1 VATWP
6 LDWHPNRPKDTFPIL
21 LNQTRILKVRIFSDT
36 LERMKEAD
44 SFFGDR
50 MKLVLLA
57 FPVQVILADN
67 EGTRRSVP
75 RFSGTVPIHLM
86 DE

>member
-1 VATWP
+1 MQ
-6 LDWHPNRPKDTFPIL
+6 PNVIFPIL
-21 LNQTRILKVRIFSDT
+21 LHQTRILKARIFSDK

-57 FPVQVILADN
+57 FPVQAILADN
-67 EGTRRSVP
+67 EGTRRSVH
-75 RFSGTVPIHLM
+75 RFSGTVPIYLM